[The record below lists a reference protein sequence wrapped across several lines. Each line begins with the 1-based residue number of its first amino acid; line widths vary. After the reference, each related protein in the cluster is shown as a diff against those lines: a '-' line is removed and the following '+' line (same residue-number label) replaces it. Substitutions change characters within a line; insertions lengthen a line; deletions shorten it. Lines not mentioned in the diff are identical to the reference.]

1 MKDIPDELEHIVYNE
16 HSEHDIENESIRK
29 IMDGLEIEDHYFREA
44 QLLEIEEAVQTAQ
57 DRGKAVEK
65 EPAIRLAEPD
75 FEIVHVHPV
84 NFPEIIYDDKK
95 QK

>member
-1 MKDIPDELEHIVYNE
+1 
-16 HSEHDIENESIRK
+16 
-29 IMDGLEIEDHYFREA
+29 MDGLEIDDQYFREA
-44 QLLEIEEAVQTAQ
+44 QLLEIEEAVQTVKNN
-57 DRGKAVEK
+57 GKAIEK

-84 NFPEIIYDDKK
+84 NFPEITYNDKK

>member
-1 MKDIPDELEHIVYNE
+1 MKDLPDELEHIVQSE
-16 HSEHDIENESIRK
+16 HSEHDIENEFIRE
-29 IMDGLEIEDHYFREA
+29 IMDGLEIDDHYFIEDP
-44 QLLEIEEAVQTAQ
+44 QLEIEGAIQTVKSS
-57 DRGKAVEK
+57 GKSVEK

-84 NFPEIIYDDKK
+84 NFPEIIYDDKE